1 MATENHS
8 IILII
13 GGGWHTPEHYDK
25 LKAALEATGNE
36 VHCPAHLSMNQAR
49 PPTAGL
55 AEDTASTNALY
66 GLGLE
71 ERNAR
76 GQSGGVSDLVYLCA
90 FALPENG
97 SMAGKVTDMG
107 HEALMPIAF
116 DFADDKTVLCRDP
129 KAQLIGEIAGDREA
143 EVEPYLASLVRWN
156 GQLPFDYQKSMVALL
171 EENSRKVKTFE
182 LATGRCP
189 NLTATVV
196 NVINQVVRRAI

>member
-55 AEDTASTNALY
+55 AEDTAK
-66 GLGLE
+66 
-71 ERNAR
+71 RNAR

>member
-55 AEDTASTNALY
+55 AEDTA
-66 GLGLE
+66 
-71 ERNAR
+71 
-76 GQSGGVSDLVYLCA
+76 
-90 FALPENG
+90 
-97 SMAGKVTDMG
+97 MAGKVTDMG